1 MGGKPAYYSSWHNT
15 GFSVLHRHNTQR
27 SQLPGVPFLFFC
39 LLLLH
44 VPILDFL
51 YELQS
56 LVVPLHFI
64 DVQGQVLGK
73 TDRLGQPLQK
83 TPSHLHTDYA
93 TEGALLVSDPVY
105 PKTGQHAC
113 SLSGTLPPNSA
124 VTGYATEGALHVSA
138 HLSTKSPLKDLW
150 SQHPSQNFRNVWQL
164 RLRN

>member
-1 MGGKPAYYSSWHNT
+1 M
-15 GFSVLHRHNTQR
+15 SVTFQWVENLQVTHHDTTQDF
-27 SQLPGVPFLFFC
+27 QFCIGVTLKGLNFLEFPFGFFC

-51 YELQS
+51 YELQC

-93 TEGALLVSDPVY
+93 TEGVLLVSDPVY
-105 PKTGQHAC
+105 PKTGQHAR

-124 VTGYATEGALHVSA
+124 VTGYATEGVLLVSA
-138 HLSTKSPLKDLW
+138 HVYKITPK
-150 SQHPSQNFRNVWQL
+150 
-164 RLRN
+164 RLMESAPFPKL